1 MAETENP
8 VQAHQ
13 FHVLL
18 PGINPPIWRR
28 LLVRSDSSV
37 ADLHHI
43 LQIAFR
49 WSDFHLHRF
58 LIRGTE
64 YGISRAGSTS
74 FTTDPKRVYLADF
87 GFRPRER
94 FLDEYDFSDLWQH
107 QVRFEATRPVEAGR
121 IYPVC
126 VGGAR
131 SAPPEDCGGPAA
143 YMELLDRHQLNW
155 PHAELFLMAETLGRL
170 LGAKDDEN
178 IRARLGNLD
187 ELQKAVESL
196 EAYRHFRPD
205 HFDRRAVNRR
215 LRQYAASDEGW
226 MWG

>member
-58 LIRGTE
+58 LIRGKE
-64 YGISRAGSTS
+64 YGISRADSTS
-74 FTTDPKRVYLADF
+74 FTTDPKRVDLADF

-94 FLDEYDFSDLWQH
+94 FL
-107 QVRFEATRPVEAGR
+107 
-121 IYPVC
+121 
-126 VGGAR
+126 
-131 SAPPEDCGGPAA
+131 
-143 YMELLDRHQLNW
+143 
-155 PHAELFLMAETLGRL
+155 
-170 LGAKDDEN
+170 
-178 IRARLGNLD
+178 
-187 ELQKAVESL
+187 
-196 EAYRHFRPD
+196 
-205 HFDRRAVNRR
+205 
-215 LRQYAASDEGW
+215 
-226 MWG
+226 